1 MMEQFI
7 RTQMLLGPEAM
18 ERLQS
23 SHVAIFGLGGVGS
36 WCAEALCRTGV
47 GQLTLVD
54 HDVISASNLNRQAA
68 ALHSTLGMEKAEATA
83 RRLAD
88 ISPACV
94 LNSICARYEADS
106 RERFFF

>member
-68 ALHSTLGMEKAEATA
+68 ALHSTLGME
-83 RRLAD
+83 RRRPPPAAWQT
-88 ISPACV
+88 SPPPV
-94 LNSICARYEADS
+94 
-106 RERFFF
+106 F